1 MRRVVISLLTGL
13 IIQASVS
20 LPAQE
25 SVISETLVL
34 PLSTELTNN
43 EMARVLTAG
52 GRPEECLAPI
62 QVTRIDGENRV
73 VPAQGFLIEPGTHS
87 INGKAFIDLTDCPLI
102 DANPVMNSAVD
113 LEVEFEPGGTYHIG
127 FYHAPAN
134 TQEWKLVVWHVEES
148 L

>member
-1 MRRVVISLLTGL
+1 MRRLIISLLTGL
-13 IIQASVS
+13 IIQASAS

-25 SVISETLVL
+25 SVTGQTLVL
-34 PLSTELTNN
+34 PLSTELTDND
-43 EMARVLTAG
+43 MARVLTAG

-62 QVTRIDGENRV
+62 MVTRIDGENRV
-73 VPAQGFLIEPGTHS
+73 VSARGFLIEPGTHS

-102 DANPVMNSAVD
+102 DANPVMNGAVD

-134 TQEWKLVVWHVEES
+134 TQAWKLVVWHVEKR

>member
-1 MRRVVISLLTGL
+1 MRRVIISLLTGL
-13 IIQASVS
+13 IIQATAP
-20 LPAQE
+20 LAAQ
-25 SVISETLVL
+25 VNVTGQTLVL

-43 EMARVLTAG
+43 EMARVFTAG

-62 QVTRIDGENRV
+62 QVTRIDGEERV
-73 VPAQGFLIEPGTHS
+73 VSAQGFLIEPGTHS

-113 LEVEFEPGGTYHIG
+113 LEVEFEPGSTYHIG
-127 FYHAPAN
+127 FFHAPAN
-134 TQEWKLVVWHVEES
+134 AQEWKLVVWHVEES